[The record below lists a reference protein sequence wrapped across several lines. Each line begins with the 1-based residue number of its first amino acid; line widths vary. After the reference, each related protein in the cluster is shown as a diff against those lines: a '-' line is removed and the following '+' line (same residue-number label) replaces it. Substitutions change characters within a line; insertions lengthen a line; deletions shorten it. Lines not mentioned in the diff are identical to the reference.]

1 MELRHLRYF
10 VAVAEELHFSR
21 AADRLNIAQP
31 PLSQQ
36 IHQLEKELG
45 VQLFFRTKRKV
56 ELTAAGKVFLEN
68 AYKILTSIEKAC
80 KTAQQAYKGEIGKI
94 AVGFTGTAIFDILP
108 KLMQYYRMRC
118 PFVDLTVHQ
127 LNTENQIQSLLKK
140 EINIGILCAPVINTD
155 LEFEVI
161 HQDPFIV
168 ALPENHPLALETN
181 SIEVQKLS
189 SELFIMTPRKAGQIY
204 YDIIINICHHA
215 GFSPKIVQEV
225 HELHTALSLV
235 SAGMGITLVPY
246 SIQDFHINGIVYRQL
261 KDPIS
266 PLETALA
273 WRKDERSSIVHNF
286 LNLVK
291 EKFTLI

>member
-10 VAVAEELHFSR
+10 VAVAEELNFSR

-31 PLSQQ
+31 PLSLQ
-36 IHQLEKELG
+36 IYQLEKELG

-56 ELTAAGKVFLEN
+56 ELTASGKILLEST
-68 AYKILTSIEKAC
+68 YKILDNINKAC
-80 KTAQQAYKGEIGKI
+80 ETAQQAYRGEIGKI
-94 AVGFTGTAIFDILP
+94 TIGFTGTAVFDILP
-108 KLMQYYRMRC
+108 KLMQYYRARC
-118 PFVDLTVHQ
+118 PFVDLTVQQ
-127 LNTENQIQSLLKK
+127 LNTENQIQSLLKN
-140 EINIGILCAPVINTD
+140 EINIGILCAPVKNSD

-161 HQDPFIV
+161 HQDPFVV
-168 ALPENHPLALETN
+168 AFPQNHPLASETT
-181 SIEVQKLS
+181 SIEVQELS
-189 SELFIMTPRKAGQIY
+189 TELFIMTPRKLGQIY
-204 YDIIINICHHA
+204 YDNIINICHHA
-215 GFSPKIVQEV
+215 GFSPNIVQEV

-266 PLETALA
+266 PLKTALA

-286 LNLVK
+286 LSLAK
-291 EKFTLI
+291 EKFSLS